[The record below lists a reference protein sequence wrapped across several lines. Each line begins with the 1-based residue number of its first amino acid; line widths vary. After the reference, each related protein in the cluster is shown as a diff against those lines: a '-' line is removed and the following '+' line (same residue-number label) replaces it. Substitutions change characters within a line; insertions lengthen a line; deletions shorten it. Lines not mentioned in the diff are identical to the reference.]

1 MVNRG
6 LSLVIKTESISIKME
21 LALRRLR
28 FFNDFLFCIHP
39 YDLFAGTTCKPHN
52 TKSLRYQQTQVSTLI
67 FINKAYYYTYVL
79 LVK

>member
-28 FFNDFLFCIHP
+28 FFNDFLFIDVAVYP
-39 YDLFAGTTCKPHN
+39 SYDLFAGTTCKPHN

-67 FINKAYYYTYVL
+67 FINKAYY
-79 LVK
+79 